1 MDKCFID
8 RIENK
13 RPFILYEL
21 LTRKARLFD
30 APDDIYTLSLAD
42 LPKNICSL
50 YHSKKKKKNQKPI
63 SKLSRTSSGTL
74 LFKHA

>member
-50 YHSKKKKKNQKPI
+50 YHSKKKEKKTKTYI
-63 SKLSRTSSGTL
+63 KVE
-74 LFKHA
+74 